1 MTDVSTLG
9 SEIQAVA
16 KEPALDVRSRPQRF
30 KGSRGAGQRRELM
43 VHLRQSYKY
52 VWTILGCKLLGH
64 RLTQIGV
71 LAQNMA
77 LCMVIPLGIGWLKSQ
92 TLGSLIQ
99 VAATHDAFWS
109 WQTSHK

>member
-1 MTDVSTLG
+1 MTDVSTLE
-9 SEIQAVA
+9 SEMQAVA
-16 KEPALDVRSRPQRF
+16 KEPALDVRSRPQGF

-43 VHLRQSYKY
+43 VHLRQSCKY
-52 VWTILGCKLLGH
+52 VWIILGCTLVGH
-64 RLTQIGV
+64 QLTQIGV
-71 LAQNMA
+71 LAQNVA
-77 LCMVIPLGIGWLKSQ
+77 LCMVIPLGIGWLKSK